1 MTPALSRVVCA
12 ISGVSFGRKAQAAAS
27 PWPGVCPHAQSS
39 ILASPSGIT
48 HPFLMAAPFA
58 DRAVPALL
66 DKCIGRYRAPLLAP
80 KFPGLWRTC
89 IPCTEWR
96 CSCAPLVR
104 AAMGE
109 VTATAA
115 KGKFC
120 FARIE
125 DDQGNSA
132 EILIRPGATTLTE
145 IAIGSRLR
153 FTLSR
158 NEIGPIGTDPQIAA
172 PATADNAQPATPKR
186 LPRRRQPASC
196 RAA

>member
-1 MTPALSRVVCA
+1 
-12 ISGVSFGRKAQAAAS
+12 
-27 PWPGVCPHAQSS
+27 
-39 ILASPSGIT
+39 
-48 HPFLMAAPFA
+48 
-58 DRAVPALL
+58 
-66 DKCIGRYRAPLLAP
+66 
-80 KFPGLWRTC
+80 
-89 IPCTEWR
+89 
-96 CSCAPLVR
+96 
-104 AAMGE
+104 MGE

-115 KGKFC
+115 KGKLC

-158 NEIGPIGTDPQIAA
+158 NEIGPIGTDPQIVA

-186 LPRRRQPASC
+186 LPRLLDKGEKSGSVNREYVFYIGQADPDDHRDLDEILSDLAKEWRQ
-196 RAA
+196 RAASRGVKLQILGPTPDRPGFFPGLRVRLSGNRADVERLADMLKFSREAALTN